1 MILIIR
7 LIARPVLA
15 VYIFYLLSTD
25 PRTHLTKEQY
35 IFGTGISMVELCL
48 LHLIIEIHFLFCGFY
63 GITITFVEE
72 ARTPI
77 RIVEESIWIVI
88 FIVATI
94 LFYRKHIRK
103 WDPKENWEDILAYGW
118 IFMSIFLVLSL
129 FCIFLYYWT
138 KKIDDADFFI
148 IDLVILFALSSFV
161 NLILILKSK
170 KELRRIAETKK
181 NVNRRGKRKR
191 RSRNREI
198 SEKT

>member
-1 MILIIR
+1 
-7 LIARPVLA
+7 
-15 VYIFYLLSTD
+15 
-25 PRTHLTKEQY
+25 
-35 IFGTGISMVELCL
+35 MVELCL
-48 LHLIIEIHFLFCGFY
+48 LHLIIEIHFLFFGFR
-63 GITITFVEE
+63 GITIAFIEE

-118 IFMSIFLVLSL
+118 IFMSIFLVLFL

-138 KKIDDADFFI
+138 KKMDAADSLT

-181 NVNRRGKRKR
+181 KTNRRGKQKR
-191 RSRNREI
+191 RNRSREN
-198 SEKT
+198 SKKT